1 MRWPVATPSL
11 GGVASQRVRSAPG
24 GAAGPAAGA
33 AVGGPPGG
41 LSRTSRAGTI
51 CSIFISGSLNA
62 QPLRRALIAVASVC
76 VAGFMPA
83 AEITARM
90 AAFKSG
96 SAQATIMDRIAKGF
110 TEEEIRAIATWYAAQ
125 KP

>member
-1 MRWPVATPSL
+1 MITRAAAIRPPPFSLDVPGMNATRIF
-11 GGVASQRVRSAPG
+11 V
-24 GAAGPAAGA
+24 A
-33 AVGGPPGG
+33 AVGVLLTTGHG
-41 LSRTSRAGTI
+41 LGAEAPAGASS
-51 CSIFISGSLNA
+51 CAGCHSAASGSNA
-62 QPLRRALIAVASVC
+62 MRAL
-76 VAGFMPA
+76 GGMPA

>member
-1 MRWPVATPSL
+1 MNATRISVAAAMVLLTTGAGSAAEAPAGASSCTGCHAAASGSSAMRAL
-11 GGVASQRVRSAPG
+11 GGM
-24 GAAGPAAGA
+24 
-33 AVGGPPGG
+33 
-41 LSRTSRAGTI
+41 
-51 CSIFISGSLNA
+51 
-62 QPLRRALIAVASVC
+62 SV
-76 VAGFMPA
+76 

-110 TEEEIRAIATWYAAQ
+110 TEEETRAIATWYAAQ

>member
-1 MRWPVATPSL
+1 MTLNRRNLLKSAAALLPVPAFAQGTGPRVVVIGGGFAGASSCTGCHSAASGSGAMRALGGMPVA
-11 GGVASQRVRSAPG
+11 
-24 GAAGPAAGA
+24 
-33 AVGGPPGG
+33 
-41 LSRTSRAGTI
+41 
-51 CSIFISGSLNA
+51 
-62 QPLRRALIAVASVC
+62 
-76 VAGFMPA
+76 
-83 AEITARM
+83 EIIARM